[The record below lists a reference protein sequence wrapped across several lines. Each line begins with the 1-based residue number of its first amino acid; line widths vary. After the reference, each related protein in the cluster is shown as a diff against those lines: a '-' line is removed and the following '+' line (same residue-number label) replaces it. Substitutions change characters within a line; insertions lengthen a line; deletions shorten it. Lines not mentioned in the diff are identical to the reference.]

1 MGAALKGSARLLNPP
16 PTEAEAE
23 LARESSRQLG
33 PTLADLFV
41 PNESDDTQRGV
52 EIRVHVPGKS
62 ASETLMIPASALR
75 LLGTILTE
83 MAQGHMITLTPI
95 HAELTTKQ
103 AADLLNV
110 SRPFICK
117 LLDSG
122 AIPHR
127 KVGRHRRVKYVELM
141 EYKKKTDDARSR
153 DLDELVEQ
161 AQQLDMG
168 Y

>member
-1 MGAALKGSARLLNPP
+1 MGAARKSPARLLNPP
-16 PTEAEAE
+16 PTEAETE
-23 LARESSRQLG
+23 LARESSRRLG

-41 PNESDDTQRGV
+41 PNESGGPSRGV
-52 EIRVHVPGKS
+52 EISVHVPGKS

-83 MAQGHMITLTPI
+83 MSQGNVITLTPI

-110 SRPFICK
+110 SRPFVCK
-117 LLDSG
+117 LLDSN

-127 KVGRHRRVKYVELM
+127 KVGRHRRVRYVDLM
-141 EYKKKTDDARSR
+141 EYKKNTDDARYR

-161 AQQLDMG
+161 AQRLDMG

>member
-1 MGAALKGSARLLNPP
+1 MRAALKSPAGLLNRP
-16 PTEAEAE
+16 PTEAETE
-23 LARESSRQLG
+23 LARESSRRLG
-33 PTLADLFV
+33 PTLADLVV
-41 PNESDDTQRGV
+41 PNEKDGTQRGV
-52 EIRVHVPGKS
+52 EIRVHLQGKS

-83 MAQGHMITLTPI
+83 MAQGNMITLTPI

-127 KVGRHRRVKYVELM
+127 KVGRHRRVRYVDLI
-141 EYKKKTDDARSR
+141 EYKKKTDDARYR
-153 DLDELVEQ
+153 DLDELAEQ

>member
-1 MGAALKGSARLLNPP
+1 MGAALKSRARSLNPP
-16 PTEAEAE
+16 PTEAEAD
-23 LARESSRQLG
+23 LARESSRRLG

-41 PNESDDTQRGV
+41 PNESDGTSRGV
-52 EIRVHVPGKS
+52 EISVHVPGK
-62 ASETLMIPASALR
+62 AGSETLTIPAYAFR
-75 LLGTILTE
+75 LLATILTE
-83 MAQGHMITLTPI
+83 MAQGNVITLTPI

-110 SRPFICK
+110 SRPFVCK

-122 AIPHR
+122 AIRYR
-127 KVGRHRRVKYVELM
+127 KVGRHRRVAYVDLM

-153 DLDELVEQ
+153 DLDELAEQ
-161 AQQLDMG
+161 AQQYDMG

>member
-1 MGAALKGSARLLNPP
+1 MGAALKYPARLVNPP
-16 PTEAEAE
+16 PTEAESE
-23 LARESSRQLG
+23 LARESSRRLG
-33 PTLADLFV
+33 PTLADLL
-41 PNESDDTQRGV
+41 TQNGGNGATRSV
-52 EIRVHVPGKS
+52 EISVHVPGKQS
-62 ASETLMIPASALR
+62 GETLTIPASALR

-83 MAQGHMITLTPI
+83 MAQGNVITLTPI

-110 SRPFICK
+110 SRPFVCK
-117 LLDSG
+117 LLDND

-127 KVGRHRRVKYVELM
+127 KVGRHRRVRYVDLM

-161 AQQLDMG
+161 AQELGMG